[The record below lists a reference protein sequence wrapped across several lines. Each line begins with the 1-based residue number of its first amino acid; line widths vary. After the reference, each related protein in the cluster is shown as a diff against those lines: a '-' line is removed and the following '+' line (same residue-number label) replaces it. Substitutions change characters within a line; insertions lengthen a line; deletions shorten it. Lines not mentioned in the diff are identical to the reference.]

1 MCWEEDKLGH
11 QKDLGSSSGLAPF
24 KLYDCGQIVEPLPVC
39 RCSSTVVFKITPLH
53 SILPFSLVTPSA
65 ASEDTCSCD
74 LTLGILAP
82 SWLMFLSTAIL
93 WWSAPRLAPRCCLC
107 SFPTSFPCLLPV
119 SCFVCL
125 PLMDEWLPP
134 LRWTP
139 RRDLCLNFMP
149 ACLVTFL
156 RALPGCLKG
165 TSNAVWPE
173 QVYYLPLE
181 HLFFSAYFLCLWMI
195 APAFLLHKPQI
206 YGTSLM
212 LSSPSP
218 SPIHHPVRLMLSTEC
233 LFSPSTSVHIPWLLL
248 DPAFFLFLFFL
259 VDHPNGG
266 SSFLPSF
273 WL

>member
-173 QVYYLPLE
+173 QVYYLLCVFPLS
-181 HLFFSAYFLCLWMI
+181 LNDSTSLPVTQATDLWDI
-195 APAFLLHKPQI
+195 LNAFLSF
-206 YGTSLM
+206 TFSN
-212 LSSPSP
+212 PSP
-218 SPIHHPVRLMLSTEC
+218 SSLDVIYWVSFQSIHFCSHSLTPSRPS
-233 LFSPSTSVHIPWLLL
+233 LFSFS
-248 DPAFFLFLFFL
+248 FFF
-259 VDHPNGG
+259 GW
-266 SSFLPSF
+266 SSQ
-273 WL
+273 WWQ